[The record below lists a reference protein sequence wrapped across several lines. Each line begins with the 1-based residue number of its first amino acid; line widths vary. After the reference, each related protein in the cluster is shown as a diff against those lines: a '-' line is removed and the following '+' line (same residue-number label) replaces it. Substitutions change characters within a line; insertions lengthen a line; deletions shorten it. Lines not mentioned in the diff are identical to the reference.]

1 MTANNFTLLSKLLM
15 ISMLLSLI
23 SSKVI
28 EKDSPQFKFLQKISP
43 AVSVT
48 PKKLSETSKTD

>member
-1 MTANNFTLLSKLLM
+1 MTANNFTPLSKLLM

-28 EKDSPQFKFLQKISP
+28 EKDSPQFKFH
-43 AVSVT
+43 
-48 PKKLSETSKTD
+48 